1 MTQLLHSG
9 ETAASRL
16 RYVAPTTVQA
26 AVALLA
32 EASGA
37 ARVLAGGTD
46 LLVQLRSGRSR
57 PDVIVDIKR
66 IPDLIGI
73 READGGFVI
82 GAATPCA
89 VIGEHRALMEAW
101 PGVVEAAR
109 LIGSTQVQGRAS
121 LAGNLCN
128 ASPAADSVPAMIAA
142 RATCLVAGP
151 NGYREVSVEAIPTG
165 PGRTSLARG
174 ELIVEFHLPRRPPRS
189 GDAYLRFI
197 PRTEMDI
204 AVAGAAVNVTL
215 DPSGLCMEARVVLSA
230 VAPTAI
236 LVPDADAALVGRRL
250 DEEAL
255 RRLDAAARR
264 ASQPI
269 DDKRGTV
276 DFRITVAGVLARRAA
291 GIAFARAGGR

>member
-1 MTQLLHSG
+1 M
-9 ETAASRL
+9 ASRVS
-16 RYVAPTTVQA
+16 YAAPATVQA
-26 AVALLA
+26 AVAILA
-32 EASGA
+32 GASDEAK
-37 ARVLAGGTD
+37 VLAGGTD

-57 PDVIVDIKR
+57 PDLIVDIKR
-66 IPDLIGI
+66 IPGIIGI
-73 READGGFVI
+73 REEDGGFVI

-89 VIGEHRALMEAW
+89 VIGEHRALAEAW

-142 RATCLVAGP
+142 LATCLVAGP
-151 NGYREVSVEAIPTG
+151 DGHREVPVEAIPTA

-174 ELIVEFHLPRRPPRS
+174 ELIVELHLPKRPPRS

-215 DPSGLCMEARVVLSA
+215 EASGVCTAARVVLGA

-236 LVPDADAALVGRRL
+236 LVPDAGAALVGRRL

-255 RRLDAAARR
+255 RRLDVAVRR
-264 ASQPI
+264 ACRPI

-276 DFRITVAGVLARRAA
+276 DFRIKVAGVLAWRAA
-291 GIAFARAGGR
+291 GLAFARAGGR